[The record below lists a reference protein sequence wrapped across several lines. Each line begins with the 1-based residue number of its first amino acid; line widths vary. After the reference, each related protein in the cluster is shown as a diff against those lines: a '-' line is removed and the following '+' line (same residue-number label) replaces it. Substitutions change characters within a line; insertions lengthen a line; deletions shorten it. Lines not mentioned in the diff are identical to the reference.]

1 MATKGLPGWMKPP
14 KAADDGSM
22 TLGEHLAELRYR
34 ILFSLVAVVLTT
46 LIALI
51 FYDHLMQIALRPI
64 EIAIE
69 AYKVRRPDAEV
80 MLSTDGVMGA
90 FVLYFKVAVT
100 AGFILASPIWLYQL
114 WSFIV
119 PGLLANEKKVAL
131 MFMGAAIP
139 LFLLGIFT
147 GYIITPKGFA
157 VMLQFN
163 PDGVTNINEL
173 NSFLGFELRLL
184 LVFGLSF
191 LLPVVLVTM
200 NRLGLIKGAQLSKF
214 RSIAVFLCFVFAAV
228 ATPSADAISMLAL
241 ALPMVLMY
249 LLSEVICRRY
259 DTAVEKK
266 ARTEVTV
273 R

>member
-1 MATKGLPGWMKPP
+1 MKPP
-14 KAADDGSM
+14 KPAEDGSM
-22 TLGEHLAELRYR
+22 ALGEHLAELRYR

-51 FYDHLMQIALRPI
+51 FYDYFMQIALRPI
-64 EIAIE
+64 NIAIDN
-69 AYKVRRPDAEV
+69 YMVKRPDAEV
-80 MLSTDGVMGA
+80 MMSTDGVMGA

-100 AGFILASPIWLYQL
+100 AGFILASPFWLYQL
-114 WSFIV
+114 WAFIV
-119 PGLLANEKKVAL
+119 PGLLANEKKLAV
-131 MFMGAAIP
+131 MFLGAAIP
-139 LFLLGIFT
+139 LFLLGVLT

-184 LVFGLSF
+184 LVFGVSF
-191 LLPVVLVTM
+191 LLPVVLVSL
-200 NRLGLIKGAQLSKF
+200 NRLGLVKGAQLTKF
-214 RSIAVFLCFVFAAV
+214 RSVAVFLCFAFAAV

-249 LLSEVICRRY
+249 LLSEMICHRHDRS
-259 DTAVEKK
+259 VESKM
-266 ARTEVTV
+266 RSEVSV
-273 R
+273 G